1 MTSSRFVERVA
12 LTLALA
18 IPLSGCAQSASQE
31 GARQGTRESS
41 SASIAAGDTG
51 TARMMSRLSA
61 LSADSMEGRRAG
73 TAGSRRARAWI
84 VAQLQAMGAKPAFA
98 TYEQPVKLAPRA
110 GSDTIGANIAVLI
123 PGRVSGGRV
132 LVASAHYDHL
142 GVRDGLVFN
151 GADDDA
157 SGCVAL
163 LTMAERLLRDPPQHD
178 VVLVFFDAEEVGG
191 PGARAFVASP
201 PVAADRIAFDLN
213 LDMVSR
219 QDGKALWVA
228 GASHY
233 PFLRPLAEAAA
244 KGAVVAVRL
253 GHDTKDLKPG
263 DDWTNSSDH
272 KAFHDKGIPFLY
284 LGVEDHADYHKAGDD
299 ADKVDPTF
307 FRATVDYAYRLLRGV
322 DAALDSL
329 PARRS

>member
-1 MTSSRFVERVA
+1 MNNLAF
-12 LTLALA
+12 LTRLALA
-18 IPLSGCAQSASQE
+18 IAIAAPLSGCAQSASRD
-31 GARQGTRESS
+31 GTSQGTRDGGA
-41 SASIAAGDTG
+41 ASVAASDTG
-51 TARMMSRLSA
+51 NARMMSRLGA

-84 VAQLQAMGAKPAFA
+84 VGQLQAMGARPAFG

-110 GSDTIGANIAVLI
+110 GSDTIGANIAVRI

-142 GVRDGLVFN
+142 GVRDGVVFN

-178 VVLVFFDAEEVGG
+178 VVLVFFDAEEIGG
-191 PGARAFVASP
+191 PGARTFLASP
-201 PVAADRIAFDLN
+201 PVATDRIAFDLN

-244 KGAVVAVRL
+244 KDAAVAIRL

-272 KAFHDKGIPFLY
+272 KAFHDRGIPFLY

-299 ADKVDPTF
+299 AEKVDPTF
-307 FRATVDYAYRLLRGV
+307 FRATVDFAYRLLRGV